1 MRRTWIAV
9 LLTALMTFV
18 LTENFALSHVSVRQ
32 QETGYLVSVFGVDT
46 IVE

>member
-32 QETGYLVSVFGVDT
+32 QETGYLVSMFGVDT

>member
-18 LTENFALSHVSVRQ
+18 LTENFALSHVSVQQ
-32 QETGYLVSVFGVDT
+32 QETGYLVSMFGIDT